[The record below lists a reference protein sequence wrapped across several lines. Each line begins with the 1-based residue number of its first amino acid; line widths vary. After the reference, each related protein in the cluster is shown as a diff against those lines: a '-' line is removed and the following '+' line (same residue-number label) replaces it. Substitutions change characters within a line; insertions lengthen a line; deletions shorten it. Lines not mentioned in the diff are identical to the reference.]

1 MILVRENSEVVIIY
15 PDIYIHYIYIIYI
28 YMYIY
33 YGILWDVNGFEWV
46 LTSKTIEIYRNIV
59 WDI

>member
-15 PDIYIHYIYIIYI
+15 PDIYIHYIYNIYI
-28 YMYIY
+28 CIY